1 MRRKFYTIL
10 RGNSKSLAIV
20 SENTQLIALQK
31 TGNRLPFFIVDS
43 LPYFIDL
50 VKVLGNDQ
58 PVLSLIAQED
68 TQTSDNYSIS
78 DEAAAHVR
86 TILKYQPNGPYL
98 LGGFSAS
105 GIVAY
110 EAAQQLQRLGHEVG
124 LLVLFD
130 SHNPYFMREY
140 SAIRMSLAS
149 WRADLASLKWY
160 EVHGWVSKKL
170 AKFFGKIIDRAGIKR
185 TATSGKIASI
195 AEFGPL
201 DVRISAARKYR
212 PTAYVGRV
220 LLIRRTK
227 GLTGRYRDPL
237 YGWGETI
244 GGKLEVCLVDACDH
258 TQIFESESDRAA
270 VAQTLQACFDH
281 AVRELTEREWS
292 AESVHTL
299 ESKVG

>member
-31 TGNRLPFFIVDS
+31 TGNRRPFFIVDS

-50 VKVLGNDQ
+50 VKVLGPDQ

-68 TQTSDNYSIS
+68 TQTSDNYSIA

-86 TILKYQPNGPYL
+86 TILNYQPTGAYL

-130 SHNPYFMREY
+130 SHNPHFMREY

-149 WRADLASLKWY
+149 WRADLANLKWY
-160 EVHGWVSKKL
+160 EIHTWVSKKL
-170 AKFFGKIIDRAGIKR
+170 AKFFGKIVNRAGIR
-185 TATSGKIASI
+185 RRAANGKIASI

-201 DVRISAARKYR
+201 DARISAARKYR
-212 PTAYVGRV
+212 PTPYVGHV
-220 LLIRRTK
+220 LLIRRTR
-227 GLTGRYRDPL
+227 GLTGRYRDPH
-237 YGWGETI
+237 YGWGGVI
-244 GGKLEVCLVDACDH
+244 GGKLELCLVDARDH
-258 TQIFESESDRAA
+258 TQIFESESDRAG
-270 VAQTLQACFDH
+270 VAQRLQACFDE
-281 AVRELTEREWS
+281 AAQGDWA
-292 AESVHTL
+292 AEGVHTL